1 MLLPV
6 SMGEHVHLCSSSS
19 CTYCFEACA
28 QQGPFGTEVSDYM
41 KAFMVVEYSKRMMY
55 LVLPVL
61 QFQKAVGSYRQQA
74 TA

>member
-1 MLLPV
+1 
-6 SMGEHVHLCSSSS
+6 
-19 CTYCFEACA
+19 
-28 QQGPFGTEVSDYM
+28 M